1 MKELFAEPYKIKIVE
16 PIRNMTRDERLHAL
30 DKASYNTYRLREEEV
45 YLDFSNSRGNAA
57 MSHGQW
63 GGLMIGD
70 EAYAGSVNFEH
81 LYEAAN
87 EVFGKKFLIPTH
99 RGVGAEHLIVNVL
112 AEKGQK
118 ILGNTPTPSMK
129 NLTNRYGLEYV
140 DLTVKEGK
148 DPTSEYSYKGDINLD
163 KLRRIIKSDPSVAF
177 VLFNTASVLNGGQAF
192 SIKNFTKAH
201 KIAKKK
207 GIPVIVDASAIFT
220 YGVMLK
226 EIEKKQESCFNIAKK
241 VLELA
246 DIVYLSARE
255 DLMCHTGGLIL
266 TDKAEWYVDFR
277 SLVVVFEGLHT
288 YGGLAGRD
296 LEAIAVSL
304 RELKEYEFI
313 FHRHETLKIS
323 EKIKKLGYQI
333 FEPVG
338 TIGILVDLSFLER
351 GKFPAHA
358 YSAALYLAS
367 GVRAGPHGVYLGI
380 YIPRRIYTP
389 LHFEYLIEALDK
401 AKDLT
406 DIPALELVKEFDPMN
421 DELAK
426 FRPTRDFPM
435 EAHPFMVEPEPY
447 KIKAVEPI
455 VITSKDRREKAIEE
469 AGWNTFLLK
478 SQDVYI
484 DMLTDSGTS
493 AMSSEQ
499 WAKLVATS
507 ESLNFSEAHE
517 IFVETIREI
526 YGFPYVIPTHQGRA
540 AEHILN
546 QVLVTPG
553 KYVPNNMYFTT
564 SREHQERAGGIHV
577 DVVIDAAHEPTVKHP
592 FKGNIDKEKLLDLI
606 KEVGPHQIAYVRLE
620 LNMNMGGGQPVS
632 MDNAIEISEICHEF
646 GIPLVYDA
654 TRAAENAYFIKIREP
669 GMNEYSIEEIFKQ
682 LMSYADAI
690 TVSAKKDLLV
700 NIGGFIATRDQNL
713 FQKMEK
719 LVAIFEGHPAD
730 GGLAK
735 RDLVAMAVG
744 AKEMLRFE
752 HLRHRI
758 YQVEYL
764 ANRLLGEGIPIVEP
778 PGGHAVFLDA
788 KRFLPHLP
796 QDEFPAQRLA
806 GEIYIA
812 SGVRTMERGIVSA
825 GRDPRT
831 GKHHYPKLEL
841 VRITIPRRVY
851 TKNHLDVVADGIIE
865 VFRNRENVK
874 GLKMVFE
881 PPTLR
886 FFTARFKPIEA
897 L

>member
-16 PIRNMTRDERLHAL
+16 PIRNMSRDDRLKAL
-30 DKASYNTYRLREEEV
+30 EDAFYNTYRLREEQV

-81 LYEAAN
+81 LYEVAK

-99 RGVGAEHLIVNVL
+99 RGVGAEHLVVKIL
-112 AEKGQK
+112 TEKGQK
-118 ILGNTPTPSMK
+118 ILGNTPTPSLL
-129 NLTNRYGLEYV
+129 NLTNWYGVEYV

-148 DPTSEYSYKGDINLD
+148 DPSAEFAYKGNISID
-163 KLRRIIKSDPSVAF
+163 KLRRMVKSDPSVAF
-177 VLFNTASVLNGGQAF
+177 ILFNTASVINGGQPF
-192 SIKNFTKAH
+192 SEENLVKAQ

-207 GIPVIVDASAIFT
+207 GIPVVVDASAIFS
-220 YGVMLK
+220 YAVLLK
-226 EIEKKQESCFNIAKK
+226 EIEDKRESIFEIVKK

-246 DIVYLSARE
+246 DVVYLSARE

-266 TDKAEWYVDFR
+266 TDKPELYVDFR

-296 LEAIAVSL
+296 MEAIAVSL
-304 RELKEYEFI
+304 NELNEYEFM
-313 FHRHETLKIS
+313 FHRQETLKIA

-338 TIGILVDLSFLER
+338 ATGILIDLSFLER

-367 GVRAGPHGVYLGI
+367 GVRTGPHGVFLGV
-380 YIPRRIYTP
+380 YIPKRIYTP
-389 LHFEYLIEALDK
+389 LHYEYLVEALDK

-406 DIPALELVKEFDPMN
+406 DIPALELVEGFEPMN

-426 FRPTRDFPM
+426 FKPTRDFPM

-447 KIKAVEPI
+447 RIKAVEPI
-455 VITSKDRREKAIEE
+455 VITSEDRRKEAINE

-478 SQDVYI
+478 SRDVYI

-499 WAKLVATS
+499 WSKLVATS
-507 ESLNFSEAHE
+507 EALNFSQAYEF
-517 IFVETIREI
+517 FVNTIREI

-564 SREHQERAGGIHV
+564 SREHQERAGGIHA

-592 FKGNIDKEKLLDLI
+592 FKGNIDSEKLLDLI
-606 KEVGPHQIAYVRLE
+606 KDVGPHQIAYVRLE

-632 MDNAIEISEICHEF
+632 MDNAIEISNVCHEF

-654 TRAAENAYFIKIREP
+654 TRAAENAYFIKVREP

-700 NIGGFIATRDQNL
+700 NIGGFIATRDQNM

-719 LVAIFEGHPAD
+719 LVSVFEGHPAD

-735 RDLVAMAVG
+735 RDLVAMAIG
-744 AKEMLRFE
+744 AKEMLSFDY
-752 HLRHRI
+752 LRHRI
-758 YQVEYL
+758 SQVEYL
-764 ANRLLGEGIPIVEP
+764 ANRLISEGVPIVEP
-778 PGGHAVFLDA
+778 PGGHAVYLDA

-825 GRDPRT
+825 GRDPKT
-831 GKHHYPKLEL
+831 GKHKYPKLEL
-841 VRITIPRRVY
+841 VRVTIPRRVY
-851 TKNHLDVVADGIIE
+851 TKNHLDVVAEGIIE
-865 VFRNRENVK
+865 VFRRRDSIK

-886 FFTARFKPIEA
+886 FFTARFKPIES